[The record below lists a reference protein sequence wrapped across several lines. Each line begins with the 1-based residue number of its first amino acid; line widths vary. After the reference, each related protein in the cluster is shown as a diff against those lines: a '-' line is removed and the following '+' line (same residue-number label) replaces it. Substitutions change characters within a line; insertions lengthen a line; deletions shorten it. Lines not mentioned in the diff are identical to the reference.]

1 MNFHTYYTAYYAYYA
16 PFSAAGHAGPG
27 RWGHRTLQRWAK
39 KSPDA
44 VGIGG
49 LGRYGCLYRVTVAST
64 LPTRGLWTVRVKG
77 VPGWA
82 LTT

>member
-1 MNFHTYYTAYYAYYA
+1 MYIMHRFRPPATLDRADE
-16 PFSAAGHAGPG
+16 GIGPCRG
-27 RWGHRTLQRWAK
+27 AK
-39 KSPDA
+39 RSPDTA
-44 VGIGG
+44 GIGG

-64 LPTRGLWTVRVKG
+64 LPARGLWTVRVKG